1 MAVPPTAAGVQRSKG
16 AGYGKEMTFLGLLL
30 RLRSRGFGIY
40 RGTAPGKRGGGLDG

>member
-40 RGTAPGKRGGGLDG
+40 RGDSAWQERGRA